1 VYFGRDRAYSGGSR
15 AASATQR
22 DNMKGGIMKRVLFA
36 AAAATALAAAVLA
49 PGGASAQGGP
59 EGTNLLHGIPGVPVD
74 VYVDGTV
81 TFAGF
86 QPGASEDL
94 SSFAGSALNNVEIF
108 AEGADPTADTPL
120 LTAASLSIPSSGHNS
135 VVFHNDA
142 SGTPK
147 ISAYVNNATQTGEG
161 VGRITI
167 RHAAAAGPVDLVLTN
182 GDRPL
187 LNLTNGGSQEFGP
200 AVGSYDV
207 QLAEAGSGLI
217 PGTATTVQAT
227 EGQNLI
233 VYAVGSAADG
243 ISYITASI
251 DVGVLAGATTTTD
264 PNATTTTTTT
274 DPNATTT
281 TSTSTTTTTST
292 STTTT
297 TLAPVPVAVNTGSPL
312 GGPVSLTLIVIALGA
327 LVATGGALVARRRV

>member
-1 VYFGRDRAYSGGSR
+1 
-15 AASATQR
+15 
-22 DNMKGGIMKRVLFA
+22 MKRVLFA

-74 VYVDGTV
+74 VYVDGTA

-108 AEGADPTADTPL
+108 AAGADPAADTPL
-120 LTAASLSIPSSGHNS
+120 LTAASLSVPATGNNS
-135 VVFHNDA
+135 VVVHNDE

-147 ISAYVNNATQTGEG
+147 ISTYVNNVGETGEG

-187 LNLTNGGSQEFGP
+187 VGLTNGGSQEFGP
-200 AVGSYDV
+200 AEGSYDV
-207 QLAEAGSGLI
+207 QLAEAGTGLI

-227 EGQNLI
+227 EGVNLI

-243 ISYITASI
+243 ISYISESI

-264 PNATTTTTTT
+264 PDATTTTTTT

-281 TSTSTTTTTST
+281 TSTSTTST

-297 TLAPVPVAVNTGSPL
+297 AAVPVAVNTGSPL
-312 GGPVSLTLIVIALGA
+312 GSPVSLTLIVIALGA
-327 LVATGGALVARRRV
+327 LVVTGGALVARRRV